1 MPYETTKTS
10 EYSYEEFKS
19 SLLEVD
25 RPDWKFDLVSMT
37 RAPTSSLS
45 QVVGDGAVPPLE
57 AFLWSLICI

>member
-1 MPYETTKTS
+1 MPYETMKTI

-25 RPDWKFDLVSMT
+25 RPDWKFGLVSMA

-45 QVVGDGAVPPLE
+45 QVVGVPPLE